1 MSSQLRAGVV
11 GVGYFGRFHARH
23 YALNPDV
30 ELVAIVDAD
39 EARAH
44 ALAKEHGATAF
55 TDPADLIGRVDLVSV
70 AVPTALHHETAKRLL
85 AAGIHCLIEKPI
97 ASTLEEADDLIATAD
112 AGGLVLQVGH
122 IERFSAVYRAL
133 AGQVRAPRFIDV
145 VRAGPMRERA
155 NDVDVVLDL
164 MIHDIDIVAGFADSP
179 VAEIEAIGLSMVNA
193 TSDFANA
200 RLSFENGLVA
210 TLTANRIA
218 EGVERVTKVYE
229 ADRYTV
235 CDFANS
241 RIATFERVGDVATH
255 GQDAARTDSHEIA
268 REDSLANEIAHFV
281 ECVRTGSR
289 PLVDGRAGRE
299 ALKIAQGVMDRIGA
313 RAPDGSKGGG
323 EPALA
328 VL

>member
-23 YALNPDV
+23 YALNQDV
-30 ELVAIVDAD
+30 ELAAIVDAD
-39 EARAH
+39 AGRAH
-44 ALAKEHGATAF
+44 ALAEEHGATAF
-55 TDPADLIGRVDLVSV
+55 TDPADLIGRVDLVSI
-70 AVPTALHHETAKRLL
+70 AVPTARHHETAKQLL
-85 AAGIHCLIEKPI
+85 SAGIHCLIEKPI
-97 ASTLEEADDLIATAD
+97 ASTLAEADDLIATAD
-112 AGGLVLQVGH
+112 AGGLVLQTGH

-133 AGQVRAPRFIDV
+133 AGQVRSPKLIDV

-179 VAEIEAIGLSMVNA
+179 VAAIEAVGLAMVNA
-193 TSDFANA
+193 TSDIVNA
-200 RLSFENGLVA
+200 RLTFENGLVA
-210 TLTANRIA
+210 NLTANRIA

-229 ADRYTV
+229 DDRYAV

-241 RIATFERVGDVATH
+241 RISTFERLGDVASK
-255 GQDAARTDSHEIA
+255 GLEAARTESHEIA

-281 ECVRTGSR
+281 ACVRTGAR

-299 ALKIAQGVMDRIGA
+299 ALKIAQGVMDAVHA
-313 RAPDGSKGGG
+313 RSPGDVDGPRT
-323 EPALA
+323 PALA
-328 VL
+328 AL